1 MILENW
7 QYSRGDIYYANMEPH
22 VGSEQG
28 GERPVVVLQ
37 NDTGNKYSPT
47 LIIATLTS
55 RVDKKRHLPTHVLL
69 DHNPGLKVPSIVQL
83 EQIFTL
89 DKQRVQRFVGR
100 TSEKEMNQIEMAIK
114 ISLAVPHPC
123 RTSKWYSRM
132 ESMSRHF
139 FTKGEDTNRE
149 NNPAMYHAALYIR
162 RRKNDGKS
170 I

>member
-1 MILENW
+1 MISKNW

-114 ISLAVPHPC
+114 ISLGING
-123 RTSKWYSRM
+123 TSDKRCSILAEQANSTVEWSR
-132 ESMSRHF
+132 
-139 FTKGEDTNRE
+139 
-149 NNPAMYHAALYIR
+149 
-162 RRKNDGKS
+162 
-170 I
+170 